1 MKKGIDANVKSMSQ
15 AQKAMVRYYYTLER
29 MEMVTD
35 DFQRTSTTWHNTLAV
50 LHENFKELGKTVGT
64 IAINAFKPF
73 LRALNVVI
81 QKVNSFVETVT
92 SALGAIFGW
101 KFEISKGGAS
111 DLADDL
117 NDAYGYMDDLSD
129 AAGCAGKNIG
139 GIAKN
144 DKKAKK
150 EIQQATRN
158 YWNWICEELIKQSL
172 VICNRIF
179 RWQDG

>member
-35 DFQRTSTTWHNTLAV
+35 DFQRTSTIWHNTLAV

-111 DLADDL
+111 DLADDF

-144 DKKAKK
+144 AKKAKK